1 MMTQVDERCGI
12 IAMAN
17 RLSSKRSQ
25 LPYPDYF
32 YKGEFLQLPDL
43 RLAVIH
49 CLMELAD
56 FSFLHSDTGQNYL
69 VELKETPITPHNHLQ
84 LAMMLRQTLT
94 PAQANA
100 VLETVLLRQL
110 AAAKFHLAPHM
121 YFTRPALEQA
131 SGEIVA
137 RYRAQR
143 FFQAGCQHIADLGCS
158 IGGDALALAEK
169 AEVTGVEWDE
179 VRLALAQENVRVY
192 GNGSRFHPLQA
203 DINDLTP
210 FPADAIF
217 FDPARRDEQGRR
229 FYSVHE
235 YQPPLSVLDS
245 WYEKVRGAAAKISP
259 GVDYSEIAHLDAEVE
274 IISVQGEVKEAV
286 LWFGEL
292 RTQVKRRATLLPDGH
307 TLTDDSEQTPVP
319 VTRPQTYLYEPDGA
333 VIRAGLVEPLARQ
346 LQASKIDDE
355 IAYLTQSEAIETPYA
370 RCFAVQDFF
379 PFQLKQLRHYLRER
393 DIGQVVIKKRG
404 SPLDPD
410 HLRGQL
416 RLRGRNQCI
425 LFLTH
430 IQGQPSVIVAQDVK
444 RPPA

>member
-1 MMTQVDERCGI
+1 
-12 IAMAN
+12 
-17 RLSSKRSQ
+17 
-25 LPYPDYF
+25 
-32 YKGEFLQLPDL
+32 
-43 RLAVIH
+43 
-49 CLMELAD
+49 MELKD
-56 FSFLHSDTGQNYL
+56 FTFLRSTTGQRYL
-69 VELKETPITPHNHLQ
+69 AELAEVPITPRNHLQ
-84 LAMMLRQTLT
+84 LAMDLRQTLT
-94 PAQANA
+94 PSQAN
-100 VLETVLLRQL
+100 VILETVLLRQI
-110 AAAKFHLAPHM
+110 AAAKFYLAPHM

-131 SGEIVA
+131 SGEIIA

-143 FFQAGCQHIADLGCS
+143 FFQAGCQHIVDLGCS
-158 IGGDALALAEK
+158 IGGDALALAK
-169 AEVTGVEWDE
+169 QAEVTGVEWDE

-192 GNGSRFHPLQA
+192 GCSSHFHPLQA
-203 DINDLTP
+203 DINELTP
-210 FPADAIF
+210 FPVDAVF

-235 YQPPLSVLDS
+235 YQPPLSVLDK
-245 WYEKVRGAAAKISP
+245 WHEKVRGAAAKISP
-259 GVDYSEIAHLDAEVE
+259 GVDYAEIAHLDAEIE

-286 LWFGEL
+286 LWFEEL

-307 TLTDDSEQTPVP
+307 TLTDDGEQTPVP
-319 VTRPQTYLYEPDGA
+319 VMRPQTYLYEPDGA

-355 IAYLTQSEAIETPYA
+355 IAYLTQNEIIETPYA
-370 RCFAVQDFF
+370 RCFTVQDFF

-416 RLRGRNQCI
+416 KLRGRNQCI

-430 IQGQPSVIVAQDVK
+430 IQGQPSVIVGQETKKTTGLDG
-444 RPPA
+444 